1 MSLLQKLFKQTFIYG
16 LATVLPRMLSFI
28 LVPLYTK
35 VMPPGSYG
43 EVTLIYAWFAIFNVI
58 LAYGMETAF
67 FRFYNSSENRK
78 SVTGTALF
86 SIVVSTAVFVIF
98 ALLFRERLAT
108 VLNIE
113 FRYIEYVILIL
124 ALDALVI
131 VPFAALRANEQPM
144 RYALVKILNVAT
156 NLGLNIFF
164 LLLLPGLAE
173 NNPKTLLEAIY
184 VEDFEISYIFI
195 SNLVASGITLVVM
208 SRLYLLTP
216 FKFDGQ
222 LWRRMMRYALPVMI
236 AGVAFTINEVF
247 DRVLLSELLP
257 EDIAKEEIGKYSACY
272 KLALFMTLFATAFR
286 LGIEPFFFSHASSDA
301 PQKAYAQITNYFVVL
316 GSLILLGVVVF
327 ADLLKYIFI
336 LDPAYWEA
344 MPIVPVILLASFCLG
359 IYHNLSVW
367 YKVTDQTRYGAY
379 FSLAGAL
386 VTILINYFLIPTMG
400 YYASAL
406 ATLSAYAL
414 MMLLSLFYGR
424 KHYPIPYNFRKIVFY
439 LGLSI
444 LFSALSFYVFNR
456 NLVIGSLL
464 LLVFLVLLYRME
476 SDILKRIFLK
486 RKA

>member
-67 FRFYNSSENRK
+67 FRFYSGTGDK
-78 SVTGTALF
+78 KTVTSTALI
-86 SIVVSTAVFVIF
+86 SIGVSTVVFVIL
-98 ALLFRERLAT
+98 ALLFKESLAA

-113 FRYIEYVILIL
+113 FRYIEYVIYIL

-131 VPFAALRANEQPM
+131 VPFAWLRANEQPM
-144 RYALVKILNVAT
+144 RYALVKILNVMV
-156 NLGLNIFF
+156 NLGLNVFF

-173 NNPKTLLEAIY
+173 SNPKTLLEAIY
-184 VEDFEISYIFI
+184 VPDFEISYIFI
-195 SNLVASGITLVVM
+195 SNLVASGITLLLM
-208 SRLYLLTP
+208 GRRYLALP
-216 FKFDGQ
+216 YVFERQ
-222 LWRRMMRYALPVMI
+222 LWRKMMGYALPVMI

-257 EDIAKEEIGKYSACY
+257 EAIAKEEIGKYSACY

-286 LGIEPFFFSHASSDA
+286 LGIEPFFFSHASSEE

-316 GSLILLGVVVF
+316 GSVILLGVVVF
-327 ADLLKYIFI
+327 SDILKQLFI
-336 LDPAYWEA
+336 LDSAYWEA
-344 MPIVPVILLASFCLG
+344 MPIVPMILLASFFLG

-367 YKVTDQTRYGAY
+367 YKVTDRTRYGAY
-379 FSLAGAL
+379 FSLSGAL
-386 VTILINYFLIPTMG
+386 VTILVNYFLIPVIG

-406 ATLSAYAL
+406 ATLLAYAL
-414 MMLLSLFYGR
+414 MMSLSFYFG
-424 KHYPIPYNFRKIVFY
+424 KKYYPIPYNFRKIIFY

-444 LFSALSFYVFNR
+444 LFSVLAFYVFNR
-456 NLVIGSLL
+456 NLVIGSML
-464 LLVFLVLLYRME
+464 LLVFLGLLYRME

>member
-1 MSLLQKLFKQTFIYG
+1 
-16 LATVLPRMLSFI
+16 MLSFI

-43 EVTLIYAWFAIFNVI
+43 EVTLIYAWFAIFNVV

-67 FRFYNSSENRK
+67 FRFYNTSEHRK
-78 SVTGTALF
+78 NVTGTALI
-86 SIVVSTAVFVIF
+86 SIVASTAIFVVF

-113 FRYIEYVILIL
+113 FRFIEYVIYIL

-131 VPFAALRANEQPM
+131 VPFAWLRANEQPM
-144 RYALVKILNVAT
+144 RYALVKILNVLI
-156 NLGLNIFF
+156 NLGLNVFF

-173 NNPKTLLEAIY
+173 NNPQSLLASIY
-184 VEDFEISYIFI
+184 VPDFEISYIFI
-195 SNLVASGITLVVM
+195 SNLAASGITLLLM
-208 SRLYLLTP
+208 GRIYLFTTY
-216 FKFDGQ
+216 KFDRH
-222 LWRRMMRYALPVMI
+222 LWRRMMGYALPVMV

-257 EDIAKEEIGKYSACY
+257 ADIAKSEIGKYSACY

-286 LGIEPFFFSHASSDA
+286 LGIEPFFFSHASSEE

-316 GSLILLGVVVF
+316 GSLILLVVVVF
-327 ADLLKYIFI
+327 ADLLKRIFI
-336 LDPAYWEA
+336 LDTAYWEA

-367 YKVTDQTRYGAY
+367 YKVTDRTRFGAY
-379 FSLAGAL
+379 FSLSGAL
-386 VTILINYFLIPTMG
+386 VTILINYLLIPKLG

-406 ATLSAYAL
+406 ATLAAYAL
-414 MMLLSLFYGR
+414 MMLLSFYFGR
-424 KHYPIPYNFRKIVFY
+424 KHYPIPYNYRKIVFY

-464 LLVFLVLLYRME
+464 LLVFLGLVYRME

-486 RKA
+486 RKS

>member
-1 MSLLQKLFKQTFIYG
+1 MSLLKKLFKQTFIYG

-67 FRFYNSSENRK
+67 FRFYNSSEHRK
-78 SVTGTALF
+78 NVTGTALI
-86 SIVVSTAVFVIF
+86 SIGVSTIIF
-98 ALLFRERLAT
+98 ALVAFLFKERLAS

-113 FRYIEYVILIL
+113 FRFIEYVIYIL

-131 VPFAALRANEQPM
+131 VPFAWLRANEQPM
-144 RYALVKILNVAT
+144 RYALVKILNVVI
-156 NLGLNIFF
+156 NLGLNVFF
-164 LLLLPGLAE
+164 LLILPGLAK
-173 NNPKTLLEAIY
+173 NNPQTLLAAIY

-195 SNLVASGITLVVM
+195 SNLAASGVTLLLM
-208 SRLYLLTP
+208 SRLYLLS
-216 FKFDGQ
+216 KYVFDRH

-257 EDIAKEEIGKYSACY
+257 ADIAKSEIGKYSACY

-286 LGIEPFFFSHASSDA
+286 LGIEPFFFSHASTEE

-316 GSLILLGVVVF
+316 GSLILLVVVVF
-327 ADLLKYIFI
+327 ADLLKQVFI

-367 YKVTDQTRYGAY
+367 YKVTDRTRFGAY
-379 FSLAGAL
+379 FSLSGAV
-386 VTILINYFLIPTMG
+386 VTILINYFLIPSLG
-400 YYASAL
+400 YYASAF
-406 ATLSAYAL
+406 ATLAAYAL
-414 MMLLSLFYGR
+414 MMLLSFYFGK
-424 KHYPIPYNFRKIVFY
+424 KHYPIPYNYRKIVFY

-444 LFSALSFYVFNR
+444 LFSGLSFYLFNR

-464 LLVFLVLLYRME
+464 LLVFLGLMYRME
-476 SDILKRIFLK
+476 SEILKRIFLK
-486 RKA
+486 RKS